1 MVPPALRKPYAIIIK
16 YKLKDWINMR
26 NYGDNKEELKT
37 RFKEP

>member
-1 MVPPALRKPYAIIIK
+1 MVPPALRKPDAIIIK
-16 YKLKDWINMR
+16 YKLRDWINMR

>member
-1 MVPPALRKPYAIIIK
+1 MVPPALWKPYAIIIK

-26 NYGDNKEELKT
+26 NNGDNKELKT